1 MSSEAAFSLV
11 HLSEISKLRQCIGE
25 RFSSMA
31 RIISHTVTPFM
42 LHGQSSNTINNSR
55 SPSHNL
61 DSRTRIN
68 AHNVHVMQPL
78 TNRLPKKPRLD
89 HLDPLKDIVEV
100 SQLDLKISSF
110 NLCHCSPASS
120 YALGDVSDID
130 FRCSAS
136 IFRIWRAMF
145 DSGGSLFGFSV
156 VAPVGNGLSFK
167 ISHFATDEGSIPE
180 LSMVFQA
187 TSSNEPACII
197 AFLCFF
203 NCSCFRPGAFF
214 YFAHFILIC
223 E

>member
-1 MSSEAAFSLV
+1 MSSEASFSLV

-31 RIISHTVTPFM
+31 REISRITFK
-42 LHGQSSNTINNSR
+42 LHGQSSDTIHNPR

-78 TNRLPKKPRLD
+78 TYCLPKKPRLD
-89 HLDPLKDIVEV
+89 HLDPLKGIVEI
-100 SQLDLKISSF
+100 SEFDLKISSF
-110 NLCHCSPASS
+110 HLRQCSPAPS

-130 FRCSAS
+130 FRCSAL

-145 DSGGSLFGFSV
+145 ASGGSLFGFSV
-156 VAPVGNGLSFK
+156 VAPVGKGLSFK

-180 LSMVFQA
+180 LSMVFKA
-187 TSSNEPACII
+187 TSTDEPACII
-197 AFLCFF
+197 TFLCFF
-203 NCSCFRPGAFF
+203 NCSCFHPGT
-214 YFAHFILIC
+214 
-223 E
+223 